1 MRVVRSAFV
10 AGLAVLLAWPVAAF
24 AEVRAW
30 RDPAGDVAQSRVG
43 SNAYTPAPAQ
53 VQGDIVRTRVAHAK
67 RAIWVRVRFR
77 ELTTT
82 TNGNFHLVAIRSD
95 RRTRVIEVDAFPGHW
110 EGTTTVRNGRGM
122 TVACAVNHRLDYD
135 RSRLM
140 LRIPRSCVG
149 KRSRWVR
156 VGVRSTVAG
165 TTYAYADDARAAG
178 TVGPTPRYGPRVY
191 R

>member
-1 MRVVRSAFV
+1 MRVVRSV
-10 AGLAVLLAWPVAAF
+10 LVVTLAVLLAWPAAAV

-30 RDPAGDVAQSRVG
+30 RDAAGDVAQSRVG
-43 SNAYTPAPAQ
+43 SNAYAPAPAQ

-67 RAIWVRVRFR
+67 RAIWVQVRFR

-82 TNGNFHLVAIRSD
+82 TNGNFHLVTIRSD
-95 RRTRVIEVDAFPGHW
+95 RRTRSIEIDAFPAHW
-110 EGTTTVRNGRGM
+110 EGTSTVRNQRGV
-122 TVACAVNHRLDYD
+122 TVPCPVTHRLDYD
-135 RSRLM
+135 RNRLM

-149 KRSRWVR
+149 ARSHWVR

-165 TTYAYADDARAAG
+165 TTYAYADDARATG